1 MSLSPNCS
9 ELSTGVL
16 RVEQRE
22 KRAVSVQYRSTT
34 CRHKPHNVW
43 ERTDEKRLLGSWYE
57 FELQLQ

>member
-34 CRHKPHNVW
+34 RRYEAHNVW